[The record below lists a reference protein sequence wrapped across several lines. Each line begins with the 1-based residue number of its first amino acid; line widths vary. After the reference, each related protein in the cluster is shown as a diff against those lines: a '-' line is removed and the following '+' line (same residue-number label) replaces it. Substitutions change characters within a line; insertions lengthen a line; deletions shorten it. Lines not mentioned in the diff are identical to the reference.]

1 MPETRIPI
9 EISARHVH
17 LSRRL
22 ADVLFGE
29 GYELKPARTLSQP
42 TEFLAEERVSV
53 VGPREILHNVAIL
66 GPTRAHTQ
74 VEISLTDARKIGL
87 NPPVRES
94 GDHAGSAKCRL
105 VGPRGEYDL
114 ADGVI
119 VARRHLHLNHQEAE
133 KLGVKNGDVV
143 SVATKNSL
151 RPVIFE
157 DTLVRVKDSF
167 SLSMHVDTD
176 EGNAAGLTPDS
187 YGVIIKPSSAE

>member
-17 LSRRL
+17 LSKHL
-22 ADVLFGE
+22 VDVLFGKN
-29 GYELKPARTLSQP
+29 YKLTPVRTLSQP

-119 VARRHLHLNHQEAE
+119 IARRHLHLNHQEAE

>member
-17 LSRRL
+17 LSRHL
-22 ADVLFGE
+22 VDVLFGE
-29 GYELKPARTLSQP
+29 GYELKPARMLSQP

-66 GPTRAHTQ
+66 GPTRGHTQ

-114 ADGVI
+114 EDGVI
-119 VARRHLHLNHQEAE
+119 IAHRHLHLNHQEAE

-143 SVATKNSL
+143 SVAIKNSL
-151 RPVIFE
+151 RPIIFE
-157 DTLVRVKDSF
+157 DTIVRVKDSF
-167 SLSMHVDTD
+167 NLSMHVDTD
-176 EGNAAGLTPDS
+176 EGNAAGLTSDS
-187 YGVIIKPSSAE
+187 YGILVRS